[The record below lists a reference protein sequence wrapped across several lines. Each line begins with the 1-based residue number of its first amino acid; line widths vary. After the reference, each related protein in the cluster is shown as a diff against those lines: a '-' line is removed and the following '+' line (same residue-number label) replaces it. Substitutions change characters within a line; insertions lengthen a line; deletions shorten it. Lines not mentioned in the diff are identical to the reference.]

1 MKEFI
6 SYAKW
11 ILSGEHAVV
20 RGAKAV
26 VFPLQNFF
34 NKITLE
40 ESADFEIK
48 ITAGSKANS
57 NEGVTEITGT
67 VEDLFLR
74 AVRFLR
80 IPESSVHGKFYVQT
94 NIPQKVG
101 FGSSAAICVNVAK
114 IFQYFGF
121 YNDIFS
127 LARHLEDKFHKKS
140 SGLDICVVLHNRPL
154 IFENGKI
161 AKFLD
166 TNLDF
171 QPNLLLTYSGKTS
184 GTSECAAKVQEIFAR
199 DPLWAAQLDEKMAAA
214 SNLCEQGF
222 EERNLKKLADGIN
235 LCGQVFGEWGLCNE
249 PVTRHINML
258 FNEGAIAAKP
268 VGSGLGGYVLSL
280 WNEIPERYRHID
292 LTLDD
297 SAIYYPVL
305 INGENYERR
314 KLGH

>member
-1 MKEFI
+1 MEEFI

-20 RGAKAV
+20 RGAKAI

-40 ESADFEIK
+40 ESTSFEIK
-48 ITAGSKANS
+48 IAASPKANS
-57 NEGVTEITGT
+57 NEKVTEIIETLA
-67 VEDLFLR
+67 DLFMR
-74 AVRFLR
+74 ATRFLKISDSNVR
-80 IPESSVHGKFYVQT
+80 GKFYVQS

-101 FGSSAAICVNVAK
+101 FGSSAAVCVNVAK

-121 YNDIFS
+121 CDDIFS

-154 IFENGKI
+154 IFENGKT

-166 TNLDF
+166 ANLDF

-199 DPLWAAQLDEKMAAA
+199 DPLWAAQLDKKMAMA

-235 LCGQVFGEWGLCNE
+235 LCRRVFDEWGLCNE
-249 PVTRHINML
+249 PVMRHIDML
-258 FNEGAIAAKP
+258 FSEGAIAAKP

-297 SAIYYPVL
+297 SAMYYPVL
-305 INGENYERR
+305 INGENYE
-314 KLGH
+314 